1 MISKNK
7 VVVCGIGTNVGKTVV
22 SAILRKA
29 FDATYWKPVQ
39 AGDLDYSDT
48 MKVEALSAC
57 TAPILSEKFRLNT
70 PASPHY
76 AAKIDGIQ
84 IETSNIVLPET
95 TDNLLIEG
103 AGGLMVPLNEDGLL
117 YLDVIEQWALPVVL
131 VSRHYLGS
139 INHTLLSLEAL
150 KSRNI
155 PVSALI
161 FVGEENAATEQAI
174 LKRFPIKNV
183 HRIPE
188 TDEVTPSFVA
198 QEAQRIPFN
207 LFAD

>member
-29 FDATYWKPVQ
+29 FDATYWKPIQ

-48 MKVEALSAC
+48 MKVENLSLC
-57 TAPILSEKFRLNT
+57 SAPILSEKFRLNT

-84 IETSNIVLPET
+84 IETSNLELPQITE
-95 TDNLLIEG
+95 NLLIEG
-103 AGGLMVPLNEDGLL
+103 AGGLMVPLNEEGLL
-117 YLDVIEQWALPVVL
+117 YLDIIEQWALPVVL

-155 PVSALI
+155 PVRALI

-198 QEAQRIPFN
+198 QEAQRISFN